1 MKISVVSGTFNEA
14 ENVEDIYSQVKDV
27 FAGLPQYEYEHIF
40 IDNAST
46 DNTVGVLRGL
56 AARDRNLK
64 VIVNARNFGPIR
76 SWYFGMLQGTGDAVI
91 AIASDLQDPPIL
103 IKDFLTEWGK
113 GYKIVLGIKKQS
125 EETPVFFAVRKFYYR
140 LIKRLADVEMNENNT
155 GFGLYDAAV
164 ISVLREIRDPYPFFR
179 GLICEIG
186 FESAKVPFIQP
197 QRKRGITKSNFY
209 LLYDIAM
216 LGITEHSKVPLRLA
230 AMLGFFTSL
239 ISLIFGLV
247 YLLYKL
253 IFWNSFPLGMAP
265 IAIGLFFFASVQ
277 LFFIGILGEYIGSIQ
292 TKVLNRPLV
301 VVKEKINF

>member
-1 MKISVVSGTFNEA
+1 MKISVVSGTFNEG
-14 ENVEDIYSQVKDV
+14 ENVEDIYRQVKEV
-27 FAGLPQYEYEHIF
+27 FAGLPQYEYEHLF

-46 DNTVGVLRGL
+46 DNTVAVLRRL
-56 AARDRNLK
+56 AAQDPNLK

-76 SWYFGMLQGTGDAVI
+76 SWYYGMLQGTGDAVI
-91 AIASDLQDPPIL
+91 AIASDLQDPPVL
-103 IKDFLTEWGK
+103 IKDFIAEWEK
-113 GYKIVLGIKKQS
+113 GYKIVLGIKNQS
-125 EETPVFFAVRKFYYR
+125 EESPIFFAIRKFYYR

-164 ISVLREIRDPYPFFR
+164 ISTLRQIKDPYPFFR

-186 FESAKVPFIQP
+186 FESAKVSFTQP

-209 LLYDIAM
+209 LLYDVAM

-230 AMLGFFTSL
+230 AMLGFCTSL
-239 ISLIFGLV
+239 CSLLLGVI

-253 IFWNSFPLGMAP
+253 VLWNSFPLGMAP

-301 VVKEKINF
+301 VEKERINF